1 MVITIGAIR
10 RAKLQSKC
18 CHQQTSTQFF
28 YRPLLSPNQQCQ
40 SIEGKFT
47 LNHRLV
53 VDVLFKRAK
62 EGDTKKR
69 TYWTWLQHC
78 RRWRRGRNLC
88 VVYSRRWSC
97 WRGWWF
103 EGRRP
108 ADFGKWCN
116 NYLQFLLCRLSRA
129 PCGLRGCKNWPAP
142 FPGRMM
148 SYKATKPGLVSVL
161 YLSMRYMVL
170 LFIRAPFYVLLV
182 YIPYHT
188 IPVQK
193 NINACIY
200 IFCSSTPAV
209 TTNKP
214 QMFIFW
220 RSLGD

>member
-1 MVITIGAIR
+1 
-10 RAKLQSKC
+10 
-18 CHQQTSTQFF
+18 
-28 YRPLLSPNQQCQ
+28 
-40 SIEGKFT
+40 
-47 LNHRLV
+47 
-53 VDVLFKRAK
+53 
-62 EGDTKKR
+62 
-69 TYWTWLQHC
+69 
-78 RRWRRGRNLC
+78 
-88 VVYSRRWSC
+88 
-97 WRGWWF
+97 
-103 EGRRP
+103 
-108 ADFGKWCN
+108 
-116 NYLQFLLCRLSRA
+116 
-129 PCGLRGCKNWPAP
+129 
-142 FPGRMM
+142 MM